1 MGLPHCRHDE
11 RGRQEVQVISDPVT
25 PPEPGSA
32 ADFEALRS
40 APVQTIAEAARF
52 SKSSVMTVR
61 RAIASGDLPAS
72 KVGRLVRIPTA
83 AVLAWIGA
91 ADLEPDHTG
100 EVAADA

>member
-1 MGLPHCRHDE
+1 MGLPLCRHDE
-11 RGRQEVQVISDPVT
+11 GGRQEVKVISNSVM

-61 RAIASGDLPAS
+61 RAIASGDLPAR

-83 AVLAWIGA
+83 AVLAWVGA
-91 ADLEPDHTG
+91 ADLESDRAG
-100 EVAADA
+100 EVAAGA